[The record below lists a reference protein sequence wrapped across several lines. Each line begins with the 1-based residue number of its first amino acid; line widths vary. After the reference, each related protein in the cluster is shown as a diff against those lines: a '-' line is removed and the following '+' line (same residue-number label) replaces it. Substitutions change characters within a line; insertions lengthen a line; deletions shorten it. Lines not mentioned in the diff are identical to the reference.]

1 MSILASF
8 PKNSLEEV
16 RISLDNFNGHELL
29 NIRVFYN
36 AGDRDMRPGKKGL
49 AIRLEQLPELMLALA
64 KVEQAVGRKSEF
76 A

>member
-8 PKNSLEEV
+8 TKNSREEV
-16 RISLDNFNGHELL
+16 RISLDNFNGHKLV

-36 AGDRDMRPGKKGL
+36 AGDRDMRPGKQGL

-64 KVEQAVGRKSEF
+64 KVEQTIVRESE
-76 A
+76 AA